1 MALPFELLDRAI
13 EAVARARAPKEPPKP
28 LGQVDEG
35 EERLEKATCPLCG
48 GTRGRVELSG
58 VDDWLAGIPGPS
70 SASSGDFVGNSQNK
84 SSKPQRY
91 AVVRCEI
98 CTARYTSPRY
108 RPAHKGLAFPEDYP
122 FYLRAH
128 AEREGR
134 HLDAKARAAA
144 KSAFT
149 GRADRLAKLHPRP
162 GRLLDLGSGDGYFL
176 ELMRDRGW
184 SVVGVD
190 VADIVVW
197 HAKERLGI
205 STVHVLDAEVDPLPE
220 GPFDAVTM
228 WGVLQLAYRPQRLLE
243 KVRGVLAPG
252 GFVGVGVS
260 NAKSLGAAVFGP
272 RWRGL
277 GLPRHLVHFTP
288 ETLERLVRWT
298 ELEPVLTSF
307 ETPRWIVAGSIDN
320 VLPKRLPT
328 TKLAKLAAYG
338 VGAVAGRTRLGDT
351 IELYAQR
358 RS

>member
-1 MALPFELLDRAI
+1 MELLDRAI

-35 EERLEKATCPLCG
+35 ETVLEKATCPICG
-48 GTRGRVELSG
+48 GTRGRVELEG
-58 VDDWLAGIPGPS
+58 VDDWLTARADASEAPS
-70 SASSGDFVGNSQNK
+70 RA
-84 SSKPQRY
+84 QRY

-98 CTARYTSPRY
+98 CTARYTSPRL
-108 RPAHKGLAFPEDYP
+108 RREHKSLAFPEDYP
-122 FYLRAH
+122 FYVRAH

-144 KSAFT
+144 KSAFR
-149 GRADRLAKLHPRP
+149 GRADRLSKLHPRP

-243 KVRGVLAPG
+243 KVRDVLAPG
-252 GFVGVGVS
+252 GIAGVGVS
-260 NAKSLGAAVFGP
+260 NAKSVGAWVFGE

-298 ELEPVLTSF
+298 ELDPVHTSF

-328 TKLAKLAAYG
+328 TKLVKLAAYG
-338 VGAVAGRTRLGDT
+338 VGALAGRTRFGDT
-351 IELYAQR
+351 IELYAKR
-358 RS
+358 RP